1 MRRILPIVVLVALLT
16 GCKFEKRVTY
26 TPGDGVSNAASA
38 ILIVTPPVTIAG
50 GTAVNFD
57 GNGNI
62 AGTVVANT
70 VSFNFSGGTPTPF
83 AVGPGRRITFTVNGA
98 GSSAAYVL
106 CWYAGAAPAVP
117 ATGIATL
124 ACPGTNIAVAA
135 AEIAEEK
142 IYAVEMSGSSP
153 GTVAIAVNNTG
164 SASVP
169 YVNLAVYSGA
179 PASQYTDSTFAS
191 GLTSG
196 TSVGLVVPVSSAFP
210 AGITVVSAPFT
221 ASQSPATYDG
231 ALFSFGSSS
240 GDTVAFAALGQAPA
254 PAMPPWAQAS
264 LALALTAI
272 AMAFAGMRGSRR
284 GRVERIS

>member
-38 ILIVTPPVTIAG
+38 ILIVTPPVTIAS

-57 GNGNI
+57 GDGNI
-62 AGTVVANT
+62 TGTVVANT

-83 AVGPGRRITFTVNGA
+83 AVGPGRRITFTVN
-98 GSSAAYVL
+98 
-106 CWYAGAAPAVP
+106 
-117 ATGIATL
+117 
-124 ACPGTNIAVAA
+124 
-135 AEIAEEK
+135 
-142 IYAVEMSGSSP
+142 
-153 GTVAIAVNNTG
+153 NTG
-164 SASVP
+164 SAPVP
-169 YVNLAVYSGA
+169 YANLAVYSGA
-179 PASQYTDSTFAS
+179 PASQYTDSTFGS

-196 TSVGLVVPVSSAFP
+196 TSVGLVVPASSTFP
-210 AGITVVSAPFT
+210 AGITVVSAPFA

-240 GDTVAFAALGQAPA
+240 GDAVAFAALGQAPA

-272 AMAFAGMRGSRR
+272 AMAFAGMRGSRSSSAS
-284 GRVERIS
+284 RV